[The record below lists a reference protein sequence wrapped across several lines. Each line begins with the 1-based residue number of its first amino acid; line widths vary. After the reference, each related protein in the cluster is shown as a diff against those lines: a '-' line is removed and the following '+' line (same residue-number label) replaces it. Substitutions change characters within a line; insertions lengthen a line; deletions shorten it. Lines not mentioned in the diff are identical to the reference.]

1 MIKKA
6 YKVKGIHCSSCP
18 LVIEGELEDIG
29 VKARCNYAS
38 EMLEVEYDEA
48 KLDEDKIRSAVKSAG
63 YDLTT

>member
-1 MIKKA
+1 MIKKT

-38 EMLEVEYDEA
+38 ERLEVEYDDA
-48 KLDEDKIRSAVKSAG
+48 TLDETKILAAVKSAG
-63 YDLTT
+63 YDLTN

>member
-1 MIKKA
+1 MMKKT

-38 EMLEVEYDEA
+38 EVLEVEYDET
-48 KLDEDKIRSAVKSAG
+48 KLDEDKIRSTVQSAG
-63 YDLTT
+63 YDLAG